1 MRARESNSDTIGD
14 ESLGTG
20 ERVVGRTT
28 GSLDED
34 SQVDAMGGGRL
45 GAVLGN
51 TSCFLA
57 EVLVI
62 EPGVEGGPYG
72 VRSPK
77 LLGDR
82 GHVSK

>member
-1 MRARESNSDTIGD
+1 MDRESNSDTIGV
-14 ESLGTG
+14 ESLETG

-28 GSLDED
+28 GTLDGD

-57 EVLVI
+57 EILVI
-62 EPGVEGGPYG
+62 EPWVEGGPYG

-82 GHVSK
+82 GQFSK